1 MIICVL
7 FFLFL
12 LFFDQPRYRFSDFI
26 KLFKGLTFGFTN
38 LLYCLPISVSLCSI
52 ILTFF
57 LLLTANLNLF
67 FFLWFCKVKVSEKAM
82 ASHSSVLAW
91 RIPGTA
97 EPGGLPSM
105 GSHRVGH
112 D

>member
-1 MIICVL
+1 MPFVTVRTLIICVL

-12 LFFDQPRYRFSDFI
+12 LFFDQPSCRFSDFI

-52 ILTFF
+52 IFIFF

-67 FFLWFCKVKVSEKAM
+67 FFL
-82 ASHSSVLAW
+82 
-91 RIPGTA
+91 
-97 EPGGLPSM
+97 
-105 GSHRVGH
+105 
-112 D
+112 